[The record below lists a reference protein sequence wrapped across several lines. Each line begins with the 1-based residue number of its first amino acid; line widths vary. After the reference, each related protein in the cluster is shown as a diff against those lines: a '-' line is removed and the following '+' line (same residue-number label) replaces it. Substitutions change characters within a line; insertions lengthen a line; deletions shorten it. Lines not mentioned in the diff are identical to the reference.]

1 MYFSLAAP
9 AASAGQGIYIQHHVA
24 KYNRINEVKVVI
36 TEVAVVVEEKV
47 VRPLATGF

>member
-1 MYFSLAAP
+1 LYFSLAAP

-24 KYNRINEVKVVI
+24 KYNKLNEVKVVI

>member
-1 MYFSLAAP
+1 
-9 AASAGQGIYIQHHVA
+9 VA

-36 TEVAVVVEEKV
+36 TEVAVVAEEKV